1 MATTIEILNGISQVM
16 ANAHDGA
23 LDEKGEPL
31 SIGLAREDGEPLVD
45 KRVMDGF
52 SVKMHA
58 GNKLCIYY
66 HTELPIKHVH
76 ANDFESDIKSKLRKV
91 KSFLQ
96 KEFKKVTGNALS
108 LSVDGDPHV
117 DVEYISRI
125 RSTIRAYQVY
135 KVAGL
140 KSHEKESEYKLDSA
154 IKDWLSLKSDKKPKN
169 VTRP

>member
-1 MATTIEILNGISQVM
+1 MATTIEILTGISQVL
-16 ANAHDGA
+16 ANTHDGA
-23 LDEKGEPL
+23 TDDAGEPL
-31 SIGLAREDGEPLVD
+31 KIGLAREEGEPLVD

-52 SVKMHA
+52 SIKMHS

-66 HTELPIKHVH
+66 HTELPIKRVH
-76 ANDFESDIKSKLRKV
+76 ANDFESDIKDKLRKV

-96 KEFKKVTGNALS
+96 KEFKKVTGNSLS
-108 LSVDGDPHV
+108 LSADGDPSV
-117 DVEYISRI
+117 DVQYISQI
-125 RSTIRAYQVY
+125 RSSIRAYQIY

-169 VTRP
+169 VTRS